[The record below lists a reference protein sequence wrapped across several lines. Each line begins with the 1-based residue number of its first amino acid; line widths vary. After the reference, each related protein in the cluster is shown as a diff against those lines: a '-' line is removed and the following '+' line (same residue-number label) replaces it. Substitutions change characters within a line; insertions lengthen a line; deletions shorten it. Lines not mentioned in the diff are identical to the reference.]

1 MSESKEKGH
10 LCTSQRHALIVLMKK
25 KCKGKR
31 LTQNWKSISL
41 LSVNLEIMS
50 KVLSEKIEKVLPDLV
65 STQQTAY
72 VKNSYIGDGWRLIS
86 DIIEI
91 ARLKK
96 TFLATMDIEKAF
108 YTLDHNFLISTLGK
122 YGFGKNFIL

>member
-1 MSESKEKGH
+1 
-10 LCTSQRHALIVLMKK
+10 MKK

-108 YTLDHNFLISTLGK
+108 YS
-122 YGFGKNFIL
+122 